1 MGVTILYVKLLN
13 WIQIEMLLSMSYT
26 DPKHLFQPKSKKNTC
41 KTLFLFNLISYFSV
55 PSQGVWDM
63 RGKQFF
69 EGKTIKDWAIA
80 CFTPQQSVK
89 PLVNS

>member
-1 MGVTILYVKLLN
+1 MPVQVHGKIPVQVSHTTNNLGIVY
-13 WIQIEMLLSMSYT
+13 ITGMDLS
-26 DPKHLFQPKSKKNTC
+26 
-41 KTLFLFNLISYFSV
+41 LFLFAV

-89 PLVNS
+89 PMVGTGN

>member
-1 MGVTILYVKLLN
+1 
-13 WIQIEMLLSMSYT
+13 
-26 DPKHLFQPKSKKNTC
+26 
-41 KTLFLFNLISYFSV
+41 
-55 PSQGVWDM
+55 M

-89 PLVNS
+89 PMVSTEQLSCQECLQDHSVADQNFFRPGSASKNLSILT